1 MRYQGLRKNEEEGI
15 AFVCNMKYWHNQGK
29 YFPVANYDLSEDK
42 TRYDVTSYSSGALP
56 GTLFTKLSTAT
67 TL

>member
-1 MRYQGLRKNEEEGI
+1 MEEGI
-15 AFVCNMKYWHNQGK
+15 AVVCCMKYWHNQGK
-29 YFPVANYDLSEDK
+29 YFPGANYNLSEEVNYSK

>member
-1 MRYQGLRKNEEEGI
+1 MEEGI
-15 AFVCNMKYWHNQGK
+15 ALVCCMKYWHNQGK
-29 YFPVANYDLSEDK
+29 YFPGANHDLSI
-42 TRYDVTSYSSGALP
+42 RRILRPVMMSLYISSGALP

>member
-1 MRYQGLRKNEEEGI
+1 MEEGI
-15 AFVCNMKYWHNQGK
+15 AFVYCMKYRHNQGK
-29 YFPVANYDLSEDK
+29 YFPGANYYLSKEAN
-42 TRYDVTSYSSGALP
+42 YYMMSLYISSGALP